1 MTKKYL
7 NIAIL
12 PARIGS
18 KRIKKKNIKFFN
30 GKPILAWTFQILVK
44 SKLFDKIIISSES
57 DIVLK
62 VAKKVG
68 FREAIKRPKRLADNF
83 TETKEVIKHAI
94 KELEKKYDLNNIC
107 CVYPCNPF
115 IKIKDLKKEF
125 SILKKKNNAFIF
137 PISRYTHPIE
147 RALFYKDSKLN
158 YINKKY
164 QNTRTQDLKP
174 KFYDVGQF
182 YLAKKEIWTNLK
194 KRKNV
199 GVEISPYGCMDI
211 DTMDDWNYAEI
222 LHKKMRFK

>member
-1 MTKKYL
+1 M
-7 NIAIL
+7 
-12 PARIGS
+12 
-18 KRIKKKNIKFFN
+18 
-30 GKPILAWTFQILVK
+30 
-44 SKLFDKIIISSES
+44 
-57 DIVLK
+57 
-62 VAKKVG
+62 
-68 FREAIKRPKRLADNF
+68 ADNF

-115 IKIKDLKKEF
+115 IKIKDLKKAF